1 MCPSRVSSEK
11 CRGLP
16 FCPLHL
22 DFDDFEKQIQVK
34 ADFLGGFVKILFCQM
49 QMIPQILGNYISR
62 NTNGTDSEP
71 ASPRVR
77 EEQHFWRPGRRIKCW
92 VVYFKIPAETVPSSK
107 SCCAWKPSVQT
118 SGFIL
123 ALISTCLI
131 YAWMLGNIGRS
142 RWIADMLPT
151 FLPLAVP

>member
-1 MCPSRVSSEK
+1 
-11 CRGLP
+11 
-16 FCPLHL
+16 
-22 DFDDFEKQIQVK
+22 
-34 ADFLGGFVKILFCQM
+34 
-49 QMIPQILGNYISR
+49 MIPQIPGNYISR

-77 EEQHFWRPGRRIKCW
+77 EEQPIWRPGRRIKCW

-123 ALISTCLI
+123 ALIST
-131 YAWMLGNIGRS
+131 YVVVSSGT
-142 RWIADMLPT
+142 LPT
-151 FLPLAVP
+151 EFSQQPRKSPCPV